1 MLNLI
6 PFFWR
11 NLKMAKVIVL
21 GGCGAVGSVAVKT
34 LAAQDIFSHV
44 IIGA

>member
-1 MLNLI
+1 
-6 PFFWR
+6 
-11 NLKMAKVIVL
+11 MAKVIVL